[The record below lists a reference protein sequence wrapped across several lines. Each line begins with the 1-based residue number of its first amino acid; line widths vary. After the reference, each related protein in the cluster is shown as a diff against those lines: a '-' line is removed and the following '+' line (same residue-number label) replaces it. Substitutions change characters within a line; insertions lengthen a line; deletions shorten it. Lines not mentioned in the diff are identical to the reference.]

1 MSEYSLECTGRIDQS
16 RLAANPTQ
24 RQEATHVAAGREGEE
39 GVRKR
44 LEELG
49 CGEVSS
55 GVRINAATHGRRE
68 IDLVLRTRTHVYLF
82 EIKNWS
88 GQVELTPEGKWQQVR
103 SQNRGD
109 IVHGN
114 VLEIMNEKE
123 ALFREQFRL
132 DKVNKRY

>member
-1 MSEYSLECTGRIDQS
+1 M
-16 RLAANPTQ
+16 
-24 RQEATHVAAGREGEE
+24 
-39 GVRKR
+39 
-44 LEELG
+44 EELG
-49 CGEVSS
+49 LGEVSS

-88 GQVELTPEGKWQQVR
+88 GQVELTPEGKWKQVR

-114 VLEIMNEKE
+114 VLETMNEKE

-132 DKVNKRY
+132 DKVNK